1 MVDFNKKLKVDRINL
16 FCDVVTKMANGT
28 PAEGYAIGEAIYQL
42 PENLQQYLISEVPDS
57 ILRREY
63 SRRELH
69 KGDNIVL
76 EGADMIAEAYKEEVF
91 NADKVR
97 AIKDTISEVYKDEVF
112 NTDKEEALK
121 DLLGIKSKFPDIL
134 DVIEEVLKC
143 FPGWYTLDD
152 IYDMLYKKDLGL

>member
-16 FCDVVTKMANGT
+16 FCDVVTKMAHGT
-28 PAEGYAIGEAIYQL
+28 PAEGYAIGDAIKQL

-69 KGDNIVL
+69 KGEGAVF
-76 EGADMIAEAYKEEVF
+76 EGADTVAEVYKEEVF
-91 NADKVR
+91 NANK
-97 AIKDTISEVYKDEVF
+97 A
-112 NTDKEEALK
+112 EAMK

-143 FPGWYTLDD
+143 FPERYTLED

>member
-1 MVDFNKKLKVDRINL
+1 MVDFNEKLKIDRIKL
-16 FCDVVTKMANGT
+16 FCDVVTKMAQGT

-63 SRRELH
+63 ARRELH
-69 KGDNIVL
+69 KGDNVVF
-76 EGADMIAEAYKEEVF
+76 EGADTIAEVYKEEVF
-91 NADKVR
+91 NANN
-97 AIKDTISEVYKDEVF
+97 A
-112 NTDKEEALK
+112 EALK

-143 FPGWYTLDD
+143 FPERYTLDD

>member
-16 FCDVVTKMANGT
+16 FCDVVTKMAHGT
-28 PAEGYAIGEAIYQL
+28 PAEGYAIGDAIKQL

-69 KGDNIVL
+69 KGDNVVF
-76 EGADMIAEAYKEEVF
+76 EGEVEITEVYKEEVF
-91 NADKVR
+91 NANR
-97 AIKDTISEVYKDEVF
+97 A
-112 NTDKEEALK
+112 EALK

-134 DVIEEVLKC
+134 DVIAEVLKC
-143 FPGWYTLDD
+143 FPERYTLDD
-152 IYDMLYKKDLGL
+152 IYDMLYRKDLGL

>member
-1 MVDFNKKLKVDRINL
+1 MVDFNKKLKIDRINL
-16 FCDVVTKMANGT
+16 FCDVVKKMANGT

-69 KGDNIVL
+69 KGDNVVF
-76 EGADMIAEAYKEEVF
+76 EGADTIAEVYKEEVF
-91 NADKVR
+91 NANR
-97 AIKDTISEVYKDEVF
+97 A
-112 NTDKEEALK
+112 EALK
-121 DLLGIKSKFPDIL
+121 DLLGIKSRFPDIL
-134 DVIEEVLKC
+134 DVLAEVLKC
-143 FPGWYTLDD
+143 FPERYTLDD

>member
-16 FCDVVTKMANGT
+16 FCDVVTKMAHGT
-28 PAEGYAIGEAIYQL
+28 PAEGYTIGDAIKQL

-69 KGDNIVL
+69 KGEGAVF
-76 EGADMIAEAYKEEVF
+76 EGADTVAEVYKEEVF
-91 NADKVR
+91 NANK
-97 AIKDTISEVYKDEVF
+97 A
-112 NTDKEEALK
+112 EAMK

-143 FPGWYTLDD
+143 FPERYTLED

>member
-16 FCDVVTKMANGT
+16 FCNVVTKMAHGT
-28 PAEGYAIGEAIYQL
+28 PAEGYAIGDAIKQL
-42 PENLQQYLISEVPDS
+42 PENLQQYLISELPDS

-69 KGDNIVL
+69 KGEGAVF
-76 EGADMIAEAYKEEVF
+76 EGADTVAEVYKEEVF
-91 NADKVR
+91 NANK
-97 AIKDTISEVYKDEVF
+97 A
-112 NTDKEEALK
+112 EAVK

-134 DVIEEVLKC
+134 DVIAEVLKC
-143 FPGWYTLDD
+143 FPERYTLED

>member
-28 PAEGYAIGEAIYQL
+28 PVEGYAIGDAIKQL
-42 PENLQQYLISEVPDS
+42 PENLQQYLISEVPDV

-69 KGDNIVL
+69 IGDNVVF
-76 EGADMIAEAYKEEVF
+76 EGADTIAEVYKEEVF
-91 NADKVR
+91 NANR
-97 AIKDTISEVYKDEVF
+97 A
-112 NTDKEEALK
+112 EAVK
-121 DLLGIKSKFPDIL
+121 DLLGIKSQFPDIL

-143 FPGWYTLDD
+143 FSERYTLDD
-152 IYDMLYKKDLGL
+152 IYDMLYKRDLGL

>member
-16 FCDVVTKMANGT
+16 FCDVVTKMAHGT
-28 PAEGYAIGEAIYQL
+28 PAEGYAIGDAIKQL

-69 KGDNIVL
+69 KGEGAVF
-76 EGADMIAEAYKEEVF
+76 EGADTVA
-91 NADKVR
+91 
-97 AIKDTISEVYKDEVF
+97 EVYKDEVF
-112 NTDKEEALK
+112 NANKAEALK
-121 DLLGIKSKFPDIL
+121 DLLGIKSKFPDVL
-134 DVIEEVLKC
+134 DVIAEVLKC
-143 FPGWYTLDD
+143 FPERYTLDD

>member
-1 MVDFNKKLKVDRINL
+1 MVQFNKKLKIDRINL

-28 PAEGYAIGEAIYQL
+28 PAEGYAIGDAIKQL

-69 KGDNIVL
+69 KGDNV
-76 EGADMIAEAYKEEVF
+76 EFKGADTVTEVYKEIIF
-91 NADKVR
+91 NADK
-97 AIKDTISEVYKDEVF
+97 AES
-112 NTDKEEALK
+112 LK
-121 DLLGIKSKFPDIL
+121 DLLGIKSKFPDML

-143 FPGWYTLDD
+143 FPERYTIED

>member
-1 MVDFNKKLKVDRINL
+1 MVDFNKKLKVDHINL
-16 FCDVVTKMANGT
+16 FCDVVTKMAHGT
-28 PAEGYAIGEAIYQL
+28 PAEGYAIGDAIKQL

-69 KGDNIVL
+69 KGDNVVL
-76 EGADMIAEAYKEEVF
+76 EGADTVAEVYKEEVF
-91 NADKVR
+91 NANR
-97 AIKDTISEVYKDEVF
+97 A
-112 NTDKEEALK
+112 EAVK

-143 FPGWYTLDD
+143 FPERYTLDD